1 MFTKLK
7 KYSKVPDFKAEAV
20 GKVSLA
26 CRSLCLWVL
35 AMEHYN
41 EVYKVSQFTQVYEV
55 SLHRG
60 LQGQS
65 VYTEVCKVS
74 QFTLRSTWSAGLL

>member
-7 KYSKVPDFKAEAV
+7 KYSKVADFKAEAV

-41 EVYKVSQFTQVYEV
+41 EVYKVS
-55 SLHRG
+55 
-60 LQGQS
+60 
-65 VYTEVCKVS
+65 
-74 QFTLRSTWSAGLL
+74 LRSNEVYKVIQRSQ

>member
-41 EVYKVSQFTQVYEV
+41 EVYKVSHFTQR
-55 SLHRG
+55 SMK
-60 LQGQS
+60 S
-65 VYTEVCKVS
+65 VYIEVYKVS
-74 QFTLRSTWSAGLL
+74 QFTQKSARSVSLH